1 MDKKYVQ
8 LFKELTRATAVASE
22 QVMDYDKS
30 KNDEEGLKAAQR
42 LRDDYENLNQEIV
55 EGGDEWVPDKSQA
68 TKLLLASMIQIT
80 QLKDKI
86 EALHKAMVGYNT
98 DLVPKLQEIVDTA
111 ADDEAAKKMANEK
124 FILDDNE

>member
-1 MDKKYVQ
+1 MDKKYVE

-30 KNDEEGLKAAQR
+30 KNDEEGFKTAQR
-42 LRDDYENLNQEIV
+42 LRDDYEALNQEIV
-55 EGGDEWVPDKSQA
+55 ESGDDWVPDKSQA

>member
-30 KNDEEGLKAAQR
+30 KNDEEGFKAAQR

-98 DLVPKLQEIVDTA
+98 DLVPKLQEIVDAA